1 MAFKCK
7 TCGLQFEEKRRLEIH
22 KKVHGRKSKI
32 SEYGSPEFSQDRL
45 RVIQLSDQGMALTA
59 RMQEFERRQQPYR

>member
-1 MAFKCK
+1 M
-7 TCGLQFEEKRRLEIH
+7 L
-22 KKVHGRKSKI
+22 GRKPKVTQ
-32 SEYGSPEFSQDRL
+32 YGSTEFSQDKL